1 MYVVVSVVGV
11 IGGDCCGGVGL
22 GQPLLQV
29 ITAVEVMVLVWVTG
43 IVMVDVPLVVVE

>member
-11 IGGDCCGGVGL
+11 VGGDGCGGGVGL

-29 ITAVEVMVLVWVTG
+29 ITAVEVMVLV
-43 IVMVDVPLVVVE
+43 